1 MLSLS
6 GLTNPNPQ
14 VRIGPAQTSCM
25 LGLGLR
31 LACTWN
37 HSHGG
42 LLGGFALVFLRSCT
56 CKTRGEITCCLLVN
70 NCRSNRTHAPITKTA
85 RSHLRETPYR
95 RLAGE

>member
-14 VRIGPAQTSCM
+14 VRIGPAQKSCM

-42 LLGGFALVFLRSCT
+42 LLGGFALMFLQLSDFKSRSGNPDVAFWST
-56 CKTRGEITCCLLVN
+56 IVGQIDRILQ
-70 NCRSNRTHAPITKTA
+70 
-85 RSHLRETPYR
+85 
-95 RLAGE
+95 